1 MTVINSSSVTKQE
14 FGQRVPDFSLSPLDG
29 DGVRTL
35 PDYLAGKMGAA
46 IVFWSA
52 ICTHCF
58 RYDEYFNS
66 FSGLHPQLGFVAIA
80 SRYGETCEQM
90 HEAVKRRR
98 LRFPILV
105 DPSGAVARAWHSQQ
119 TPRSYL
125 VDREG
130 HLVYRG
136 AIDNFKFSKDPEYA
150 AYLEPVIESHLA
162 GKRIARAETAS
173 FGCAIETSYY
183 HLPKQL

>member
-1 MTVINSSSVTKQE
+1 
-14 FGQRVPDFSLSPLDG
+14 
-29 DGVRTL
+29 
-35 PDYLAGKMGAA
+35 MGAA

-52 ICTHCF
+52 LCTHCL

-66 FSGLHPQLGFVAIA
+66 FAGSHPQLGFAAIA
-80 SRYGETCEQM
+80 SRCGETREQM
-90 HEAVKRRR
+90 HEAVKQRQ
-98 LRFPILV
+98 LRFPILI
-105 DPSGAVARAWHSQQ
+105 DSSGDVARAWHSQQ
-119 TPRSYL
+119 TPRCYL

-130 HLVYRG
+130 NLSYRG
-136 AIDNFKFSKDPEYA
+136 AIDNFKLPTDPEYV

-162 GKRIARAETAS
+162 GKRIVRTETSS